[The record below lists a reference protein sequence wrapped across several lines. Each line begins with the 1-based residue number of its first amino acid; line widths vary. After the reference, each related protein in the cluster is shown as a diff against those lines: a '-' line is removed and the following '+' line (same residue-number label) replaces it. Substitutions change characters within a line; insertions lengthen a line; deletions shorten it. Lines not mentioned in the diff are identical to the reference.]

1 MKITGSIQHI
11 TPIAIVWQNQMEK
24 LSIVIEELE
33 WKYPNSLI
41 IDVLGDKVPE
51 VNTYKVW
58 EQVSVEYNA
67 KANEY
72 NGKRYNGLRLWKIEK
87 AGIDGVEDSSWDDS
101 LPF

>member
-1 MKITGSIQHI
+1 MKITGVIKAI
-11 TPIAIVWQNQMEK
+11 TEKTIVWQKQMEK
-24 LSIVIEELE
+24 VSIVIEEVE
-33 WKYPNSLI
+33 WKYPNSII
-41 IDVLGDKVPE
+41 IDVLGDNVPE

-87 AGIDGVEDSSWDDS
+87 AGIDVVEDSSSD

>member
-1 MKITGSIQHI
+1 MKITGVIKAI
-11 TPIAIVWQNQMEK
+11 TEKTIVWQKQIEK
-24 LSIVIEELE
+24 LSIVIEEVE

-41 IDVLGDKVPE
+41 IDVLGDNVPE

-87 AGIDGVEDSSWDDS
+87 AGIDSVEDSSSD
-101 LPF
+101 LPFN

>member
-1 MKITGSIQHI
+1 MKITGVIKAI
-11 TPIAIVWQNQMEK
+11 TEKTIVWQKQMEK
-24 LSIVIEELE
+24 VSIVIEEVE

-41 IDVLGDKVPE
+41 IDVLGDNVKE

-87 AGIDGVEDSSWDDS
+87 SGIDSVEDSSSD

>member
-1 MKITGSIQHI
+1 
-11 TPIAIVWQNQMEK
+11 
-24 LSIVIEELE
+24 
-33 WKYPNSLI
+33 
-41 IDVLGDKVPE
+41 

-72 NGKRYNGLRLWKIEK
+72 NEKWYNGLRLWKIEK
-87 AGIDGVEDSSWDDS
+87 AGIDSVEDSSLD